1 MLKLEYIVIG
11 ELPERQES
19 YLNENLSADGS
30 PCGRIVKLCDGESE
44 DGGKLNYN
52 YIFEAVLPSY
62 CLPQECLLISG
73 NDAQLAWPGG

>member
-30 PCGRIVKLCDGESE
+30 PRGRIVKLCDGESE

-52 YIFEAVLPSY
+52 
-62 CLPQECLLISG
+62 
-73 NDAQLAWPGG
+73 